1 MCYHSAEKLRFRS
14 CDMKAR
20 RRQSLQLQ
28 RRRSFMD
35 LGINTN
41 LASRSQAVD
50 EFDPIFSSL
59 GCRVVCGATLVHV
72 EYASQDPEPDSAT
85 THDQCFSLL
94 DEN

>member
-1 MCYHSAEKLRFRS
+1 M
-14 CDMKAR
+14 
-20 RRQSLQLQ
+20 RQLLQLP
-28 RRRSFMD
+28 RRRSCMD

-41 LASRSQAVD
+41 LASRGQAV
-50 EFDPIFSSL
+50 EECDPIFSSL
-59 GCRVVCGATLVHV
+59 GCRAVCGATSVHV

>member
-1 MCYHSAEKLRFRS
+1 ME
-14 CDMKAR
+14 AR
-20 RRQSLQLQ
+20 MRQSLQLP
-28 RRRSFMD
+28 RRRSCMD

-41 LASRSQAVD
+41 FASRGQAVD

-59 GCRVVCGATLVHV
+59 GCRAVCGATSVYV

-85 THDQCFSLL
+85 THDHCFSLL